1 MSRPVRLITE
11 LVGTFIFL
19 SVIALSG
26 PVGPLAA
33 LPIGTALMAMVYMG
47 GHISGAHYNPAV
59 SFAAFLSR
67 KLGSADMAG
76 YWLAQLLGAALAF
89 TFGFLVSAHTPG
101 IHPGP
106 KVNVFQALGVEVV
119 FTAALALVVLAVAAS
134 KATQGNSF
142 YGLAIGFTI
151 MAAVFTGGPIS
162 GGAFNPAVGFGATLG
177 SVLFGSGGWSD
188 LWIYVVGPF
197 IGAAIGAGIHRL
209 LVSGEA
215 TR

>member
-1 MSRPVRLITE
+1 MTRPVRLITE

-59 SFAAFLSR
+59 SFAAYLSR
-67 KLGSADMAG
+67 KLSAADMAG
-76 YWLAQLLGAALAF
+76 YWAAQLLGAALAF
-89 TFGFLVSAHTPG
+89 TFGFLVSGHAPG

-106 KVNVFQALGVEVV
+106 KVQVFQALGVEIV

-188 LWIYVVGPF
+188 LWLYIVGPF

-209 LVSGEA
+209 LVSGET

>member
-1 MSRPVRLITE
+1 VTRPVRLTTE

-67 KLGSADMAG
+67 KLSAADMAG
-76 YWLAQLLGAALAF
+76 YWVAQLLGAALAF
-89 TFGFLVSAHTPG
+89 TFGYLVSAHTPG

-106 KVNVFQALGVEVV
+106 KVQVFQALGVEIV
-119 FTAALALVVLAVAAS
+119 FTAALVLVVLAVAAS

-188 LWIYVVGPF
+188 LWLYVVGPF

-209 LVSGEA
+209 LVSGET